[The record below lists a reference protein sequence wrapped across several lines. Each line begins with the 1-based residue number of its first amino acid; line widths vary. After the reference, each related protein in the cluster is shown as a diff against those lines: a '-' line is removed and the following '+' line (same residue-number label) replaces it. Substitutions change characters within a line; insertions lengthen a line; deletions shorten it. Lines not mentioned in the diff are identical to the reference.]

1 VIVCWDYLQ
10 LGTPSDVIANENTE
24 EELRRLEEQ
33 VNDLRVKEKMVAGA
47 VISAA

>member
-10 LGTPSDVIANENTE
+10 LGTPSDVIANENT